1 MSYLEL
7 LDECERDG
15 IGPRFWT
22 LLLEVAGR
30 VARRYPPTIY
40 NEAEQWSDEAVRDLA
55 QDVALERLIGENQLE
70 YVLNLATDED
80 SLSRLLAFQVRRV
93 LSHRRAITVVDRL
106 VTRIRQIVGAP
117 DFQSIELGE
126 DSFIAFA
133 NGGREPRNLTAAQL
147 RRGSLVIDS
156 IPRLVSSPTAERE
169 SKVYSGE
176 SLDELLRLLVDAFE
190 GISIRDV
197 RRILE
202 ITLTAWLP
210 TILRDYE
217 DDHVDETD
225 PELEVER
232 SEMSDL
238 IENFAAGV
246 GQPHRVVLLG
256 KANGLSDGEL
266 AQRLDR
272 SRPWIADRKQEV
284 LEMVETTVISRVPS
298 ELHGEAARLLLEELA
313 ELESQND

>member
-1 MSYLEL
+1 MSYPEL

-22 LLLEVAGR
+22 LLLEVASR
-30 VARRYPPTIY
+30 IARRYPPEVY
-40 NEAEQWSDEAVRDLA
+40 NEAELWSEEAVRDLA

-93 LSHRRAITVVDRL
+93 LSHRRVITVVDRL
-106 VTRIRQIVGAP
+106 VTRIRELARGSE
-117 DFQSIELGE
+117 FQLVDLGE
-126 DSFIAFA
+126 DSFITFPD
-133 NGGREPRNLTAAQL
+133 GGREPRNLTAAQL
-147 RRGSLVIDS
+147 RRGSLLIDS

-176 SLDELLRLLVDAFE
+176 NLSELLRLLIDAFE
-190 GISIRDV
+190 GISIHDV

-217 DDHVDETD
+217 EDHVDETD

-232 SEMSDL
+232 SEMSNL
-238 IENFAAGV
+238 VGNFVANV

-266 AQRLDR
+266 ARRLDR

-284 LEMVETTVISRVPS
+284 LEMVETTVISRIPS

-313 ELESQND
+313 ELESQDG

>member
-1 MSYLEL
+1 M

-22 LLLEVAGR
+22 LLLEVASR

-40 NEAEQWSDEAVRDLA
+40 NDAEQWSEEAVRDLA

-93 LSHRRAITVVDRL
+93 LSHRRATTVVDRL
-106 VTRIRQIVGAP
+106 VTRIRELARGP
-117 DFQSIELGE
+117 EFQLIDLGE
-126 DSFIAFA
+126 DSFVTLVD
-133 NGGREPRNLTAAQL
+133 GGRKPRDLSTTEL

-176 SLDELLRLLVDAFE
+176 NLNELLRLLVDAFE
-190 GISIRDV
+190 GISLRDV

-217 DDHVDETD
+217 EDHVDESD

-232 SEMSDL
+232 SEMSNL
-238 IENFAAGV
+238 IENFVADV
-246 GQPHRVVLLG
+246 GPVHRVVLLG

-266 AQRLDR
+266 ARRLDR
-272 SRPWIADRKQEV
+272 SRPWIADRKREV
-284 LEMVETTVISRVPS
+284 LEMVETTVISQVRS
-298 ELHGEAARLLLEELA
+298 ELHGEAARLLLGELA
-313 ELESQND
+313 ELESQDE